1 MLKDHGKRGV
11 LKGMLQRALV
21 VFENE
26 KVSEKA
32 LVYARELALRMD
44 CEVTL
49 LMLVEMPFQD
59 GANLAPKRTAIKE
72 IEKRMSKLL
81 SECSAEFI
89 KKGIVLSAA
98 LRMGVPSQEL
108 LKFLAERR
116 PFQVII
122 WGGGDDLIERGSV
135 LRNHW
140 INKVAGK
147 LECPLIT
154 VNSKDLKGAESQ
166 IGSRN

>member
-1 MLKDHGKRGV
+1 
-11 LKGMLQRALV
+11 MLQRALV

-59 GANLAPKRTAIKE
+59 GSNLAPKRTAIHE
-72 IEKRMSKLL
+72 IEKRMGKVLA
-81 SECSAEFI
+81 ECSEEFL
-89 KKGIVLSAA
+89 KKGIVVSAA
-98 LRMGVPSQEL
+98 LRIGVPAQEL

-116 PFQVII
+116 PFQVVI
-122 WGGGDDLIERGSV
+122 WGGTDDLKERGPV
-135 LRNHW
+135 PRNHW
-140 INKVAGK
+140 INKMAGK
-147 LECPLIT
+147 LECSLII
-154 VNSKDLKGAESQ
+154 VNHRELKGLESK
-166 IGSRN
+166 IGSRS